1 MKRLEDILWGDALP
15 DNASN
20 NIGNENIYEPNDKLV
35 LYVCCGS
42 GGTGGS
48 GPPTHVS
55 GIGCK

>member
-20 NIGNENIYEPNDKLV
+20 NIGSDNIYEPNDRLE
-35 LYVCCGS
+35 LYVCCG
-42 GGTGGS
+42 GTGGNP
-48 GPPTHVS
+48 PPTHVS